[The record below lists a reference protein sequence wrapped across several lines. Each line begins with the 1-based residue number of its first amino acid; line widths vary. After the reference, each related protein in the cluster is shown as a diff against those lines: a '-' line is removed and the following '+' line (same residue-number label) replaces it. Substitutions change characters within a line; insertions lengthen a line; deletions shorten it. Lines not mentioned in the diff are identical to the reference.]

1 MTTQLGLT
9 GGIGSGK
16 STVAALFA
24 ECGASIIDAD
34 AISRQSTAS
43 GGSAITAIE
52 RAFGAVMLASDGSL
66 DRDAMRALIFSQPE
80 AKAQLESIIH
90 PLVGQTIAAQQLAAV
105 QAGHRL
111 VVLDIPLLVESSHW
125 RPKLDAVVV
134 VDCAVETQIQRV
146 MQRSQWTRAQVEQVI
161 AAQASR
167 QQRLAAADAVI
178 CNDGIDL
185 ATLKLQVRETA
196 TLFGL

>member
-1 MTTQLGLT
+1 MTTLLGLT